1 MMLYEKV
8 MIGRRTTYR
17 AVEGKIVT
25 PPANRDSYSKGEL
38 ITLGATLGMT
48 VLMQMVQL
56 LPKNNDDA
64 KKIKAVTDAILNLVR
79 GSGHR
84 ISDEDAEYWTDTWN
98 MTMAN
103 IQAGLAK
110 GRRPKALSDIDWDAK
125 NLVY

>member
-1 MMLYEKV
+1 MQLYEKV
-8 MIGRRTTYR
+8 MIGKRTTYR
-17 AVEGKIVT
+17 AVEGRLIL
-25 PPANRDSYSKGEL
+25 PLNNRDSYSRGEL

-64 KKIKAVTDAILNLVR
+64 KKIKAVTDAILQLVK

-84 ISDEDAEYWTDTWN
+84 ISDDDAQHWTDTWN

-103 IQAGLAK
+103 IQAGL
-110 GRRPKALSDIDWDAK
+110 KARGPHA
-125 NLVY
+125 